1 MLEYRNIKFRY
12 NEWRTWNNQLACG
25 YSCSDEKLL
34 EGVNTKYFS
43 AISLDE
49 MHAKIDNYI
58 DNKAKNVALQ
68 QQANNAIAEF
78 YNTNHYKGD

>member
-1 MLEYRNIKFRY
+1 MLEYRDIKFRY

-25 YSCSDEKLL
+25 YSCNDEKLL

-68 QQANNAIAEF
+68 QQANKATQEF
-78 YNTNHYKGD
+78 YNTYHYKGD

>member
-1 MLEYRNIKFRY
+1 MLEYRDIKFRY

-25 YSCSDEKLL
+25 YSCNDEKLL

-68 QQANNAIAEF
+68 QQANKATQEF

>member
-1 MLEYRNIKFRY
+1 MLEYRNTKFEY
-12 NEWRTWNNQLACG
+12 KEWRTWNDQLACG

-34 EGVNTKYFS
+34 NGINTSYFS
-43 AISLDE
+43 ARSLDE
-49 MHAKIDNYI
+49 MHAKIDDYI

-68 QQANNAIAEF
+68 QQENKAVAEF

>member
-1 MLEYRNIKFRY
+1 MLEYRDTKFEY
-12 NEWRTWNNQLACG
+12 KEWRTWNNQLACG

-34 EGVNTKYFS
+34 EDVDTTYFS

-68 QQANNAIAEF
+68 QRANKAVAEF

>member
-1 MLEYRNIKFRY
+1 MLVYRDVRFEY

-34 EGVNTKYFS
+34 EGLNTSYFS

-58 DNKAKNVALQ
+58 DNRVQNLELQEINNKAIQ
-68 QQANNAIAEF
+68 EF